1 MAADR
6 GVRSG
11 SVGGAVRSS
20 ILLDRAPRKPE
31 RTAPPGQARVDGQR
45 PADQDPHTL
54 RTMIA
59 SLHAEYIRA
68 QTRLQSHELQRP
80 ERESDEYEDWFN
92 AFDGLLDTVV
102 DLLVE
107 FGSRIHG
114 VLIDAEDPLF
124 ERDLLVEFGSRIHG
138 VLIDAEDR
146 MFEIVKDYFANRED
160 AVFNLIGVYREGIVL
175 RYDCPKL
182 EYSFPVDFAALDRLD
197 ARRRWRRLAN
207 WRRCAFALDSLRE
220 QAAAPGGAG
229 YKRAMGSFVAGCEQ
243 EAKRAEHE

>member
-102 DLLVE
+102 
-107 FGSRIHG
+107 
-114 VLIDAEDPLF
+114 
-124 ERDLLVEFGSRIHG
+124 DLLVEFGSRIHG